1 FGCKPIAKQAIV
13 ERMKYS
19 VEEEGIAVSSEAVG
33 AVALAAE
40 GGRRDA
46 LSILDEAIA
55 YSDGHVDQDD
65 VVGVRGG
72 VSQRILTD
80 IVKSMH
86 DQHLQ
91 SGLELLDDLIQ
102 SGKDPARFV
111 YDLIYFLRDLL
122 LYKSA
127 PALEDILERATV
139 DDHFKQLANEA

>member
-1 FGCKPIAKQAIV
+1 
-13 ERMKYS
+13 
-19 VEEEGIAVSSEAVG
+19 
-33 AVALAAE
+33 
-40 GGRRDA
+40 
-46 LSILDEAIA
+46 
-55 YSDGHVDQDD
+55 
-65 VVGVRGG
+65 
-72 VSQRILTD
+72 QRILTD

-139 DDHFKQLANEA
+139 DDHLDRKSTRMNSSHVSISYAVFCLKKKTKTFL